1 VLHAHLMQLLF
12 CELQILPP
20 CACPVFHNKLESS
33 RPRPY
38 QIVCGRTAGSRV
50 GTEPAVNQFASYSI
64 ASGASG
70 DIFTG
75 DPVKSTGSS
84 DANGKPTIVVAA
96 AGNTV
101 RGIFN
106 GCEYTNA
113 AGERIFT
120 KNWVSGTA
128 ATDVTAYVFDDPNQV
143 FSVQADGA
151 FAITDVGNKADFV
164 AGTGDSATG
173 QSRFELDSSDIGT
186 GDGLL
191 ILGLEQVDGNEVGSF
206 AKLLVLLREHELRGA
221 LTAV

>member
-1 VLHAHLMQLLF
+1 MANVDGAYGF
-12 CELQILPP
+12 
-20 CACPVFHNKLESS
+20 
-33 RPRPY
+33 RP
-38 QIVCGRTAGSRV
+38 AGSKT
-50 GTEPAVNQFASYSI
+50 GSEPAVNQYAAYSI

-70 DIFTG
+70 SIFTG
-75 DPVKSTGSS
+75 DPVKSTGSA
-84 DANGKPTIVVAA
+84 DANGNPTIVVAA

-106 GCEYTNA
+106 GCEYTNS

-151 FAITDVGNKADFV
+151 FAITDVGNKVDFV

-191 ILGLEQVDGNEVGSF
+191 ILGLEQVDGNSVGDN
-206 AKLLVLLREHELRGA
+206 AKVLVLLREHELRGS